1 MNRMNLWF
9 YIKKYRLNSVL
20 LRNAIAI
27 VLIIT
32 ISFGLISFFVYQ
44 KSVSVLENE
53 TDKLSQEKVEKL
65 AVSMNSFIKSM
76 DRLCIVLLQEP
87 DVQQVFSIKEST
99 LNLSDNYMKI
109 MDDITMFTLSYEY
122 IKNISVYS
130 ALNNCIIS
138 QAVVA
143 EVEDGY
149 GTEFMKIYKNA
160 GDGLYISTSD
170 SNGAGIKTAT
180 FTRKRRVGNETLG
193 AVCIEVHL
201 NKFFEEIGVK
211 YNDINERFMIADQNG
226 KIILSSYLDDI
237 NKDISE
243 RFTDGK
249 RTTKQ
254 NDIEYLS
261 ATSTTN
267 EGKWQ
272 YLYLYNEEYYN
283 QVNDQMIGMAWLLV
297 AFVFVMGVL
306 IAVYISEKTFRPLAE
321 IVQYFRKDE
330 NAQQGDINEIGYI
343 MRNILMLTDKNANL
357 TEEMQE
363 RIVLMNKA
371 QLKSL
376 QSQINPHFMY
386 NTLETI
392 KWVVMDIEDEND
404 MASSMIEML
413 AEILKYSLDMEHYLV
428 KLNEEIEY
436 TKSYINILK
445 LRHGDRFDVIWNI
458 DPELED
464 VKVLKLCLQ
473 PIIENAM
480 THGILPKRMGGTIE
494 ISIRVNKKDIII
506 EIKDDGVGIDNEKL
520 EEIYKDMKKGYEISQ
535 RHIGLKNVDLRTK
548 LVFGDEYGS
557 SIASECDKGTV
568 VTLRMRKMDDM

>member
-1 MNRMNLWF
+1 M
-9 YIKKYRLNSVL
+9 V
-20 LRNAIAI
+20 
-27 VLIIT
+27 
-32 ISFGLISFFVYQ
+32 
-44 KSVSVLENE
+44 
-53 TDKLSQEKVEKL
+53 
-65 AVSMNSFIKSM
+65 
-76 DRLCIVLLQEP
+76 
-87 DVQQVFSIKEST
+87 
-99 LNLSDNYMKI
+99 
-109 MDDITMFTLSYEY
+109 
-122 IKNISVYS
+122 
-130 ALNNCIIS
+130 
-138 QAVVA
+138 
-143 EVEDGY
+143 
-149 GTEFMKIYKNA
+149 
-160 GDGLYISTSD
+160 
-170 SNGAGIKTAT
+170 
-180 FTRKRRVGNETLG
+180 
-193 AVCIEVHL
+193 
-201 NKFFEEIGVK
+201 
-211 YNDINERFMIADQNG
+211 
-226 KIILSSYLDDI
+226 
-237 NKDISE
+237 
-243 RFTDGK
+243 
-249 RTTKQ
+249 
-254 NDIEYLS
+254 
-261 ATSTTN
+261 
-267 EGKWQ
+267 
-272 YLYLYNEEYYN
+272 
-283 QVNDQMIGMAWLLV
+283 GMAWLLIG
-297 AFVFVMGVL
+297 FVFIMGIL

-330 NAQQGDINEIGYI
+330 NSQQGDINEIGYI

-458 DPELED
+458 APELDD

-480 THGILPKRMGGTIE
+480 THGILPKRTSGTIE
-494 ISIRVNKKDIII
+494 ISIRINKKDIII
-506 EIKDDGVGIDNEKL
+506 EIKDDGIGIDNEKL
-520 EEIYKDMKKGYEISQ
+520 EEIYKDMKKGHEISQ

-548 LVFGDEYGS
+548 LVFGDEYGI